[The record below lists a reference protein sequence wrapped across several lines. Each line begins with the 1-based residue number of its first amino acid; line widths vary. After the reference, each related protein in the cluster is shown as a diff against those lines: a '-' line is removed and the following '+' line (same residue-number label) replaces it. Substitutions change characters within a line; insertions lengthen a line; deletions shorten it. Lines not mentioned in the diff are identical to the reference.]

1 MGVKI
6 FIEGQRLDLFK
17 DETIVLRQSVQD
29 VKDISKIFADYSQ
42 SFTVP
47 ASATNN
53 EIFEHYYN
61 ADITGGYDART
72 RKEGSINV
80 DDLDFKRGKIRLDEV
95 KIENG
100 VASQYKIT
108 FFGDVIK
115 IKDLI
120 GDDKLNV
127 LTWLDNFNHSYDGDQ
142 VLTGLTTGIDFT
154 VDSVDYDAAVIYP
167 LISYQKQWYYNNAA
181 DTTNT
186 DTLVNIANNG
196 SVGIDST
203 NLKPA
208 IQLWLVIK
216 AIEEK
221 YGLIFSSPFFDSE
234 LFKQIYM
241 NLNAET
247 ESLVTGSNV
256 FEDVSG
262 TIGAPPSPSVVTT
275 NLSRYTFT
283 ITPASGFEATSYKRR
298 VTINGEIR
306 FEDVNFVSGTR
317 TAEATYGILEGE
329 DYTINTEI
337 ITTTA
342 FTFNATTEYEKRYAT
357 GSVTFP
363 TFQWYTIFDNSYT
376 SETITLTTVITNEL
390 PDLKVYDVLIG
401 IFKMFNL
408 TAVPVDEQIYI
419 QDLPSWY
426 SQGQI
431 YDITQFVDTASET
444 VKRGNILK
452 KIDFKFQES
461 EQILADQYYQSNKQ
475 WYGNLEFLLADENG
489 DPLTDVDGDT
499 LEIEAPFENPIYER
513 LFDLSDN
520 TQTTVQYCLYTD
532 RQIESISE
540 APFIF
545 YAPLTSVV
553 GNPLGFLN
561 DGVYEEINTS
571 VFMPSHS
578 MQIDTESFNL
588 NFNAEINE
596 YTSSI
601 FQDTLY
607 KRFYEDYIG
616 DIFSTKRRLYEYDAI
631 LPSYFLS
638 ILKLNDRLII
648 KDRRY
653 IINSISS
660 TLSPD
665 RKDRLEL
672 INDIYDA
679 PLETDTLNTNAF
691 RRTEGFYNHKSQRD
705 SVTFVGSSQPQ
716 EIKITNLDGVTT
728 FVTLDDVITNSKT
741 FEVGFSLSEN
751 TTGALRACYLY
762 MNNNTSGTRYYIIQY
777 PNNVWTLNYQN
788 NKNLIMNNIILTGK
802 A

>member
-142 VLTGLTTGIDFT
+142 VLTGLITGLDFT

-167 LISYQKQWYYNNAA
+167 LISYQKQWYYNDAA

-208 IQLWLVIK
+208 IQLWLVVK

-256 FEDVSG
+256 FEEESGSLPSAGNNYELVYTAIVTPTNNNVPYKVRLTINDEIVYESSSYLYGVNSVSG
-262 TIGAPPSPSVVTT
+262 HIDYPESLTYDVKAEVICETALTFDVDTLLRRLVFTT
-275 NLSRYTFT
+275 SFNYVFISGWPKNYT
-283 ITPASGFEATSYKRR
+283 G
-298 VTINGEIR
+298 
-306 FEDVNFVSGTR
+306 
-317 TAEATYGILEGE
+317 
-329 DYTINTEI
+329 
-337 ITTTA
+337 
-342 FTFNATTEYEKRYAT
+342 
-357 GSVTFP
+357 
-363 TFQWYTIFDNSYT
+363 
-376 SETITLTTVITNEL
+376 ETITLSTVITNEL
-390 PDLKVYDVLIG
+390 PDLKVYDVLTG

-431 YDITQFVDTASET
+431 YDITQFVDTTSET

-475 WYGNLEFLLADENG
+475 WYGNLEFLLANENG

-691 RRTEGFYNHKSQRD
+691 RRTEGFYNYKSQRD

-716 EIKITNLDGVTT
+716 EIKITNLDGVST
-728 FVTLDDVITNSKT
+728 FVTLDDVITDSKT

-777 PNNVWTLNYQN
+777 PNNVWSLNYQN